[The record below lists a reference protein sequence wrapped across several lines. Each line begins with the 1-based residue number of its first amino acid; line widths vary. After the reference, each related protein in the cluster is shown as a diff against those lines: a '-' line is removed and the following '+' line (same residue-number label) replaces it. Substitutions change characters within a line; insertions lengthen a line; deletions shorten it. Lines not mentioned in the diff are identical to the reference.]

1 MNTKLTY
8 SPNGDY
14 LIPGLVLSD
23 ATQYNI
29 GKYGRMRKRY
39 LREHRPGTY
48 SNMVLTE
55 TLWKH
60 LADIDVACRKQ
71 LDCII
76 STMAK
81 REGVT
86 ESLKASNQMEWVR
99 RMNNIR
105 NRAEEIVLHDYVYAD

>member
-1 MNTKLTY
+1 MKLTY
-8 SPNGDY
+8 SQNGDY
-14 LIPGLVLSD
+14 LIPDLALSNNV
-23 ATQYNI
+23 QYSI

-39 LREHRPGTY
+39 LQEHRPGTY

-60 LADIDVACRKQ
+60 LAETETACREQ

-76 STMAK
+76 PAMAK
-81 REGVT
+81 RECVT
-86 ESLKASNQMEWVR
+86 ESLKASDQMEWVR

-105 NRAEEIVLHDYVYAD
+105 NRAEEIVLHNYVYVE